1 MVKRIACRVLLAAFA
16 LLLAFPVLSLA
27 DDRPMVVDLA
37 ELYTDSEEAQ
47 MAEIITR
54 IRAKYQIDMVVLTT
68 YDVPEAYGDDSVT
81 VRYADEWYEQNGYG
95 IGDDLAGALLITDM
109 TNRFNYISTC
119 GVMIDYM
126 SDSRIEEVLDAWDE
140 QVEYSQGRAMIAEL
154 NAVEGILAKGIEEG
168 HFRYDDVT
176 GERLPGLYNKLTGG
190 EAAVAGI
197 AGLAAGGAVAGA
209 INRRYKLKYSTYRYN
224 SEENAGLQLTEDN
237 AVLIGQHV
245 THTKIVSENKTGS
258 GGLGGFSGGGRGS
271 GVHISSGGHSH
282 GGGGHHF

>member
-1 MVKRIACRVLLAAFA
+1 VVKRIACCALLAAFA

-37 ELYTDSEEAQ
+37 ELYTDSEKAQ
-47 MAEIITR
+47 MVEIITR
-54 IRAKYQIDMVVLTT
+54 IRAKYQIDVVVLTT
-68 YDVPEAYGDDSVT
+68 NDVPKAYGDDSVT
-81 VRYADEWYEQNGYG
+81 VRYADDWYDQNGYG